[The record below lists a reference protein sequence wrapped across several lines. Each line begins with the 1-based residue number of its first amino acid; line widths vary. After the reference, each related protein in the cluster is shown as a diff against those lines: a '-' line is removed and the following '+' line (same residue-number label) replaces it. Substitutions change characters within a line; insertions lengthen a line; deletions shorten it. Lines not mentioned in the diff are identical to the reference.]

1 MMTRLVNRTKK
12 TGSPILG
19 EPEYLLIGKLQRSHG
34 VTGEIVFG
42 VQTDFPERVTA
53 GKTVYLGNN
62 RKPMKI
68 TGMRPFHNNLLL
80 MFEGIKNREE
90 AALLT
95 NLEVFVP
102 TKDLPELGDGQ
113 YYHHQLIGLSA
124 VLEDGKSI
132 GKIREIIV
140 TGANDVY
147 VVEDPD
153 GNETLLPAVD
163 SVILDIDIKSKTVK
177 VKPPEW
183 E

>member
-1 MMTRLVNRTKK
+1 MTRLINRTKK
-12 TGSPILG
+12 PGSPILG
-19 EPEYLLIGKLQRSHG
+19 EPEYILIGKLQRSHG

-42 VQTDFPERVTA
+42 VQTDFPERVTT
-53 GKTVYLGNN
+53 GKTVFLGN
-62 RKPMKI
+62 KHQPIKI

-95 NLEVFVP
+95 NQEVFVQ
-102 TKDLPELGDGQ
+102 TKDLPELAGGL
-113 YYHHQLIGLSA
+113 YYHHQLIGQSA

-132 GKIREIIV
+132 GKIREIII

-147 VVEDPD
+147 VVEDPE
-153 GNETLLPAVD
+153 GHEILLPAVD
-163 SVILDIDIKSKTVK
+163 SVILDIDLKNKTVK